1 MKRIVVISD
10 TQMPYED
17 SRALRNIIR
26 FISDYQP
33 DEVVQIGDLVDY
45 PEPSRW
51 NTGTKSEFQTNVLK
65 DSEYAVTRFLAP
77 LREVYEGPVGVLE
90 GNHDLRPRT
99 YLAKNAPAL
108 ADAKYFD
115 LDQLLDFETYGV
127 QLLPAYY
134 PIAPGWVA
142 VHGHETKGMSQ
153 IPGRTALNKALK
165 AGKSLVMGHTH
176 KLAVCPHST
185 GYGGKFSTTYGFEV
199 GHLMD
204 ARKAGYLNGGPA
216 NWQRGFGILYAH
228 QYEAV
233 PHAVPVADDG
243 SFVVEGQ
250 RYGALKR
257 GKGGQFVSANCKPD
271 S

>member
-17 SRALRNIIR
+17 TRALRNVIK
-26 FISDYQP
+26 FIGEYSP
-33 DEVVQIGDLVDY
+33 DAVVQIGDLMDF

-51 NTGTKSEFQTNVLK
+51 NSGTKSEFQTNVLR
-65 DSEYAVTRFLAP
+65 DAEYAKEKFLEP
-77 LREVYEGPVGVLE
+77 LREVYEGPLGVLE

-99 YLAKNAPAL
+99 YLTKNAPAL

-127 QLLPAYY
+127 DLLPAYH

-142 VHGHETKGMSQ
+142 VHGHESKGISQ
-153 IPGRTALNKALK
+153 IPGRTAASKALK

-176 KLAVCPHST
+176 KLAICPNST
-185 GYGGKFSTTYGFEV
+185 GYAGRFKVTYGMEV

-204 ARKAGYLNGGPA
+204 ARKAGYLQGGPA
-216 NWQRGFGILYAH
+216 NWQRGFGLLYAG
-228 QYEAV
+228 QYNAT
-233 PHAVPVADDG
+233 PHAIPVEDDG

-250 RYGALKR
+250 RYGALLR
-257 GKGGQFVSANCKPD
+257 NDKGHFTKAA
-271 S
+271 